1 MEWYIE
7 LECIDTKEDISMKK
21 PCSIFLLSFFLVALM
36 TSPGSGQTAEEII
49 KKMIEVQGGKK
60 VFESIKDMT
69 LSGNLE
75 VVQQGLSGSITI
87 YKKEPNKMR
96 RDIEIMGMIIT
107 QAYDGETAWGVN
119 MQTGNTEEMEEQP
132 AVEMKRQSLP
142 IISLLYPEKYGF
154 SFDYKGKEKI
164 EGKEYFVIE
173 LTYPDGFKAT
183 LYVDT
188 ETYLTYKAKA
198 KTMGPMGYEVE
209 SEQFTS
215 DYKKIDGMIVAH
227 SMVTFIEGEEYIKI
241 TVTSVKFNTSLEDSF
256 FKMNQ

>member
-1 MEWYIE
+1 
-7 LECIDTKEDISMKK
+7 MKK
-21 PCSIFLLSFFLVALM
+21 MCLIFLSSFFLVALM

-69 LSGNLE
+69 LSGSLE

-87 YKKEPNKMR
+87 YKKEPDKMR
-96 RDIEIMGMIIT
+96 KDIEIMGMIIT

-119 MQTGNTEEMEEQP
+119 IQTGKTEEMEEQQ
-132 AVEMKRQSLP
+132 AADMKRQSLP
-142 IISLLYPEKYGF
+142 TISVLYPEKYGL
-154 SFDYKGKEKI
+154 SFNYQGKEKI
-164 EGKEYFVIE
+164 EDKDYFVIE
-173 LTYPDGFKAT
+173 STYPDGFKAT

-188 ETYLTYKAKA
+188 ETYLTYKVTS
-198 KTMGPMGYEVE
+198 KTMGPMGYDVQ

-215 DYKKIDGMIVAH
+215 DDKKVDGMIIAH
-227 SMVTFIEGEEYIKI
+227 SMVQFIEGEEFMKI
-241 TVTSVKFNTSLEDSF
+241 TFMSVKFNTGLEDSF

>member
-1 MEWYIE
+1 
-7 LECIDTKEDISMKK
+7 MKK
-21 PCSIFLLSFFLVALM
+21 ICSIFLLSFFLVALI

-69 LSGNLE
+69 LSGTLE

-87 YKKEPNKMR
+87 YKKEPDKMR

-119 MQTGNTEEMEEQP
+119 IQTGITEEMEEQQ
-132 AVEMKRQSLP
+132 AAEMKRQSLP
-142 IISLLYPEKYGF
+142 IISMLYPEKYGF

-164 EGKEYFVIE
+164 EDKDYFVIE
-173 LTYPDGFKAT
+173 NTYPDGFKAT

-188 ETYLTYKAKA
+188 ETYLTYKAKV

-215 DYKKIDGMIVAH
+215 DYKKVDGMIIAH
-227 SMVTFIEGEEYIKI
+227 SMVSFIEGEEFMKI
-241 TVTSVKFNTSLEDSF
+241 TFTSVKFNTGLEDSF

>member
-1 MEWYIE
+1 
-7 LECIDTKEDISMKK
+7 MKK
-21 PCSIFLLSFFLVALM
+21 ICSIFLLIFFLVVLM
-36 TSPGSGQTAEEII
+36 TSPGSGQTAEEIV

-69 LSGNLE
+69 LSGTME
-75 VVQQGLSGSITI
+75 MVQQGLNGSITI

-107 QAYDGETAWGVN
+107 QSYDGETAWGVN
-119 MQTGNTEEMEEQP
+119 IQTGNTEEMEEQQ
-132 AVEMKRQSLP
+132 AAEMKRESLP
-142 IISLLYPEKYGF
+142 IISRLYPEKYGF

-164 EGKEYFVIE
+164 EDKDYFVIE
-173 LTYPDGFKAT
+173 ETYPDGFKAT

-188 ETYLTYKAKA
+188 ETYLNYKAKV

-209 SEQFTS
+209 AEQFTS
-215 DYKKIDGMIVAH
+215 DYKKVDGMIIAH
-227 SMVTFIEGEEYIKI
+227 SMVSFIEGEEFMKI
-241 TVTSVKFNTSLEDSF
+241 TVTSVKFNTGLEDSF